1 VLCQF
6 STELGRPTGHLFM
19 KLRGRGNETTNSSR
33 SFPQRQGV
41 VVGLFLIRSALLRG
55 FCDVNLSVVYIY
67 IFMFM
72 HKFAV

>member
-1 VLCQF
+1 M
-6 STELGRPTGHLFM
+6 ELMAEGTKPQTADPSLSA
-19 KLRGRGNETTNSSR
+19 NELLWDYSSSDPR
-33 SFPQRQGV
+33 YCEV
-41 VVGLFLIRSALLRG
+41 YLG